1 MKRRVRVWLGRG
13 LWIALSLAFG
23 LRRLIGGRRAPPDE
37 PGLVLIVRFDLMGDV
52 VNALSAASAARRRWP
67 QARVAFMGPP
77 AWQPI
82 VRRCPAVD
90 EVIPFDGGA
99 VTHWPA
105 ALNLGIWANAVE
117 AVRSVRKRR
126 FDVAISVY
134 GPIAGAV
141 VGISGAR
148 WRIGYRAE
156 APPWSFDEA
165 LPGRRHNGG
174 PHEAELAARLV
185 HDSAPAWQTVAAAAD
200 ASQAASL
207 TRPLVVLHPGAAHGE
222 AKRWPDEHWATLAG
236 ALAADVGALAVVG
249 LDDARPTA
257 DRMAESAAIHDLTGG
272 TSLDELIGVLAG
284 ADVVVSTDSGPGHLA
299 RALGRRVVMLH
310 GPTDV
315 AIHGPGDPASRA
327 LRVDLPCG
335 PCYSFDRPAEC
346 RFGDVLCM
354 QWLSPDRVHEAVL
367 EVMASRQRGA

>member
-1 MKRRVRVWLGRG
+1 MT
-13 LWIALSLAFG
+13 LSLAFG
-23 LRRLIGGRRAPPDE
+23 LRRLIGGRRAPPAD
-37 PGLVLIVRFDLMGDV
+37 PKLLLIVRFDLMGDV
-52 VNALSAASAARRRWP
+52 VNALSAALAARERWP
-67 QARVAFMGPP
+67 HAHLAFMTPP

-105 ALNLGIWANAVE
+105 ALNPRVWASAAA
-117 AVRSVRKRR
+117 AVRSVRRRR

-134 GPIAGAV
+134 GPIAGGV
-141 VGISGAR
+141 VGLSGAR
-148 WRIGYRAE
+148 WRVGYRAE
-156 APPWSFDEA
+156 APRWSFDEA

-174 PHEAELAARLV
+174 PHEAELATRLIR
-185 HDSAPAWQTVAAAAD
+185 HADPAWQTVEPDIESDSAAD
-200 ASQAASL
+200 L
-207 TRPLVVLHPGAAHGE
+207 PRPLVVLHPGAAHGD
-222 AKRWPDEHWATLAG
+222 AKRWPDAHWATLAQ
-236 ALAADVGALAVVG
+236 ALAPDVGSLAVVG

-272 TSLDELIGVLAG
+272 TTLDDLIGVLAG
-284 ADVVVSTDSGPGHLA
+284 ADAVVSTDSGPGHLA

-310 GPTDV
+310 GPTDT
-315 AIHGPGDPASRA
+315 AIHGPGNPASCA

-335 PCYSFDRPAEC
+335 PCYNFDRPAEC

-354 QWLSPDRVHEAVL
+354 QWLSPQRVREAVL
-367 EVMASRQRGA
+367 EVMASPKRGA